1 MIGSRDQKIHYF
13 ICSYANA
20 AKKLASMLKEQP
32 VSPKELVIRH
42 AEFVAKFGTLKNLEP
57 YGRHLSLIQYYLIDV
72 ILVVFSVL
80 AALLV
85 VVFLLMRRIVRKLLV
100 SKKEKNE

>member
-1 MIGSRDQKIHYF
+1 MYYF

-32 VSPKELVIRH
+32 ISPKELVIRH

-57 YGRHLSLIQYYLIDV
+57 HGRHLSLIQYYLIDV
-72 ILVVFSVL
+72 IFVVLSVL
-80 AALLV
+80 ATLLII
-85 VVFLLMRRIVRKLLV
+85 VFLLIRRTIRKLFV